1 MVERQMAEFSG
12 VNSRSF
18 CRGQLQLPGASTCWA
33 ELPCFSQRQGSDA
46 FKPSFSWLTFR
57 NAILCEGGKSMKKS
71 WESWESWGPGLSHKL
86 CCVMSP
92 WGSGIDPNQYCKKIL
107 ISIVFQYR
115 VLIFQALKSIRK
127 SIKKA
132 SKSQPKINT
141 GTAAKMQV
149 VFQIACLWSVGIG
162 NYFVDSCLYMLYTCQ
177 NLSHNGPFVKD
188 QWSHHFSFM

>member
-1 MVERQMAEFSG
+1 MTDTFSG
-12 VNSRSF
+12 SAKTLFVVKATSAPIWLPDRRALAQDASAYPMTTVSSLMGMSCRRIPRWDVSF
-18 CRGQLQLPGASTCWA
+18 PGGRV
-33 ELPCFSQRQGSDA
+33 L
-46 FKPSFSWLTFR
+46 
-57 NAILCEGGKSMKKS
+57 IL
-71 WESWESWGPGLSHKL
+71 
-86 CCVMSP
+86 
-92 WGSGIDPNQYCKKIL
+92 INIAKKIL

-177 NLSHNGPFVKD
+177 NLSHNGPFVED

>member
-1 MVERQMAEFSG
+1 MHLLCVARLWSKGLFRVAFNLKLLRSQLNFSRPRSQQFDG
-12 VNSRSF
+12 TAAISF
-18 CRGQLQLPGASTCWA
+18 CLRGFAAISASFFRSRDHSNFQFIYPGGRV
-33 ELPCFSQRQGSDA
+33 L
-46 FKPSFSWLTFR
+46 
-57 NAILCEGGKSMKKS
+57 IL
-71 WESWESWGPGLSHKL
+71 
-86 CCVMSP
+86 
-92 WGSGIDPNQYCKKIL
+92 INIAKKIL

-149 VFQIACLWSVGIG
+149 VFQIACLWSVGVG
-162 NYFVDSCLYMLYTCQ
+162 NYFVDSCLYNLYTCQ